1 MYFLRD
7 CCQKVEACADAKHA
21 NSTRKE
27 NPRRRLKLLRISIKK
42 KNCCLPAAAKKTA
55 VAPANGALSVSS
67 LLGHVWRGSGGRD
80 TGTSI
85 CFFAALD
92 SVCAF
97 VCMERACKMCVLS
110 HRRYRY
116 IPAGALPAS
125 DDDVQQRRS
134 VCTRSLVASKKVMPT
149 THNHTDTHKHTSTMQ
164 TRKQQAPYTHTH
176 THTHTSPCIA
186 SKDLET
192 RVGWQSAFRDGARI
206 SHQRPDFRYLF
217 SFEIVVV
224 DVCSKHVSSAQVYD
238 DASGSHT
245 SDAGFSMRRLTIS
258 RPVPP
263 LAPITT

>member
-67 LLGHVWRGSGGRD
+67 LLGHVWRGGGGRD

-125 DDDVQQRRS
+125 DDVVQQRRS

-149 THNHTDTHKHTSTMQ
+149 THNHTDTTNT
-164 TRKQQAPYTHTH
+164 QAPCTHESKNRTHTRTHTH
-176 THTHTSPCIA
+176 THITLH
-186 SKDLET
+186 
-192 RVGWQSAFRDGARI
+192 RQ
-206 SHQRPDFRYLF
+206 Q
-217 SFEIVVV
+217 
-224 DVCSKHVSSAQVYD
+224 
-238 DASGSHT
+238 GS
-245 SDAGFSMRRLTIS
+245 
-258 RPVPP
+258 
-263 LAPITT
+263 